1 MLHLDYY
8 VQLHIIHFV
17 HTNSFK
23 YCHTSHFG
31 SKRFYGGLHF
41 LSFLGSPRKLNFK
54 IKRFIKWTDFNF
66 LISQTK
72 KFFNIKLKEFER
84 FIKKKKKQNIT
95 IYIIMCMCS
104 FSKLWLKSSF
114 QDVKKN
120 VKMIKTKLLLLH
132 SIISIYVQEH
142 FYSCGGLLHV

>member
-84 FIKKKKKQNIT
+84 FIKKKKKTEHN
-95 IYIIMCMCS
+95 YLYYYVYVFFLKAVAKII
-104 FSKLWLKSSF
+104 FSRC
-114 QDVKKN
+114 KKKCKN
-120 VKMIKTKLLLLH
+120 D
-132 SIISIYVQEH
+132 
-142 FYSCGGLLHV
+142 